1 MTENAKRRPASD
13 VSIRYR
19 IDGSILI
26 FPVLLLVYGNMS
38 NIACIRG
45 CFLVCG
51 CKGTTTFPTGQ
62 IFRQLFSK
70 YFQKGR
76 ERREKIPYI
85 IMCAH
90 ARGSARERES
100 WETGGPFCVFANP
113 FHRRRGWSLTA
124 GTCGSLEIL
133 SRCARWKKDCKGRE
147 LKRGRFIR
155 EEE

>member
-1 MTENAKRRPASD
+1 MTEDAKRRPASD

-70 YFQKGR
+70 YFRKGR
-76 ERREKIPYI
+76 ERRGGYTLYNYV
-85 IMCAH
+85 CAH
-90 ARGSARERES
+90 ARGRRNHGRQAVRLVFLLNRF
-100 WETGGPFCVFANP
+100 TGG
-113 FHRRRGWSLTA
+113 GDEDWLL
-124 GTCGSLEIL
+124 GTCDSLEIL
-133 SRCARWKKDCKGRE
+133 SRRAGWKKDCKGRE
-147 LKRGRFIR
+147 LKRGWFIR